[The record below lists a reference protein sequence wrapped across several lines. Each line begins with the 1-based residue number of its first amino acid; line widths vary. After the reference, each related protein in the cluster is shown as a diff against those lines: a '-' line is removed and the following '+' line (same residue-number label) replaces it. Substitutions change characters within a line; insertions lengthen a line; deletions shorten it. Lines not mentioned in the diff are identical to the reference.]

1 MYVRYKHGFVHVFI
15 IYIINYIEMI
25 RINKILILYKSKYT
39 VTKKYAY
46 MLKECLINMIYISN
60 IG

>member
-46 MLKECLINMIYISN
+46 MLKECLINMN
-60 IG
+60 